1 MVEQSPLLCGWSRF
15 RPSKTTTVTPRSNDL
30 LIETYCVHFFWC
42 GSTIFWCYFGTS
54 IIIII
59 IIINVQNMARRMGSY
74 EKEISTRIFQSTK
87 GKRMIE
93 FCKQRL
99 RIFLVGIMPCKP
111 SGILLKVEERTETGK
126 TFQRQHY
133 DTLDSRGFSGIDET
147 GDALATDN

>member
-1 MVEQSPLLCGWSRF
+1 MAEQSPLLCGWSRF

-42 GSTIFWCYFGTS
+42 VSTIFWRYFGTS

-99 RIFLVGIMPCKP
+99 RIFLVGIKPCKP